1 MGQLERLELRVMKI
15 FPVLAISAA
24 LAVVAAVAVAQT
36 SPPPAPPSVPPPVTQ
51 PVTQPVTPP
60 PSVPVA
66 PLPSV
71 PVTPPPVAPPPAPI
85 KPTPQPVKPVAP
97 KPAVKPVA
105 KPTTIKPLELTLDT
119 SEAEI
124 RGGELVETRIQRV
137 WKMPLASVTISR
149 KFVKISSGV
158 ETELSKA
165 LSSIKRD
172 AVDALWSVDSNKNWV
187 AKQQSRWVV
196 DAAQTRA
203 NLLEAIKF
211 DKSLAKVALKRI
223 LPSRNVQDW
232 YAKGIRYHF
241 GGGDSSFR
249 GSPTFRVQNIIA
261 GSRQIDNTY
270 LEAGAIFDFNA
281 RVKISAALGF
291 VEGYIIS
298 GGTLAKDIGGGIC
311 QVSTTVWRAAYAAG
325 LPIVQRNNH
334 SYRVHYYDPPGMEAT
349 VFSPYK
355 NLRFKNDTS
364 SPMFIQMTWYTRS
377 QRLELHFFGTTP
389 DRKVSISDPY
399 IYNVRPPAGPRYQAD
414 PAVRLGRVRRIDSPE
429 RGMSVTINRSVRY
442 DDGRKLGDVTRSTY
456 VPWGAIYAVNPQD
469 YRVAPPKPKPIPAP
483 VSAPV
488 KPVAPSVSSP
498 SVPIAE
504 PVPTGTTP
512 VGQPPAV
519 TPQPNKP

>member
-1 MGQLERLELRVMKI
+1 MKI
-15 FPVLAISAA
+15 LPVIAIGAA
-24 LAVVAAVAVAQT
+24 LAVIAAVAVAQT
-36 SPPPAPPSVPPPVTQ
+36 LPPPASPNVPP

-66 PLPSV
+66 PPPPSVPITPPPPSV
-71 PVTPPPVAPPPAPI
+71 PVGPPPPVAPSKPVVAPPAPT
-85 KPTPQPVKPVAP
+85 KPTPPPVKPVAP
-97 KPAVKPVA
+97 KPLPKPVA
-105 KPTTIKPLELTLDT
+105 VKPLELALDT

-124 RGGELVETRIQRV
+124 RAGELNDVRIQRV
-137 WKMPLASVTISR
+137 WKMPLDSVTVSR
-149 KFVKISSGV
+149 KFAKISSGV
-158 ETELSKA
+158 ETELQKA

-172 AVDALWSVDSNKNWV
+172 AVDASWSVDSSKNWV
-187 AKQQSRWVV
+187 ATQQSRWVV
-196 DAAQTRA
+196 DALQTRA

-211 DKSLAKVALKRI
+211 NKSLARVALKRI
-223 LPSRNVQDW
+223 LPVRNVQDW
-232 YAKGIRYHF
+232 HAKGIRYHF

-249 GSPTFRVQNIIA
+249 GSPSFRVQNIIA
-261 GSRQIDNTY
+261 GSQQIDNTY
-270 LEAGAIFDFNA
+270 LAAGGIFDFNA
-281 RVKISAALGF
+281 QVKISAALGF

-355 NLRFKNDTS
+355 NLRFKNDTA

-377 QRLELHFFGTTP
+377 QRLELHFFGAKP

-414 PAVRLGRVRRIDSPE
+414 PNVRLGRVRRIDSPE

-456 VPWGAIYAVNPQD
+456 VPWGAIYAVNPLD
-469 YRVAPPKPKPIPAP
+469 YRVAPPKPKTTPALVAP
-483 VSAPV
+483 VPP
-488 KPVAPSVSSP
+488 KPVAPLTKGSTITSP
-498 SVPIAE
+498 AAKPA
-504 PVPTGTTP
+504 PTGATP
-512 VGQPPAV
+512 VGQP
-519 TPQPNKP
+519 NKP

>member
-1 MGQLERLELRVMKI
+1 MAPRFPCKSSEPAAHLDSRSWGVGQFERLELVAMKI

-36 SPPPAPPSVPPPVTQ
+36 PPPPIGVPP

-66 PLPSV
+66 PPPSV
-71 PVTPPPVAPPPAPI
+71 PI
-85 KPTPQPVKPVAP
+85 AP
-97 KPAVKPVA
+97 KPLPKPAAKPV
-105 KPTTIKPLELTLDT
+105 TVKPLELALDT

-124 RGGELVETRIQRV
+124 RAGALNDVRIQRV
-137 WKMPLASVTISR
+137 WRMPLESVAVSR

-158 ETELSKA
+158 EAELGKA
-165 LSSIKRD
+165 LNSIKRD
-172 AVDALWSVDSNKNWV
+172 AVDALWSVDSSKNWV

-196 DAAQTRA
+196 DTLQTRA

-211 DKSLAKVALKRI
+211 NKSLARVAFKRI
-223 LPSRNVQDW
+223 LPTRNVQDW

-249 GSPTFRVQNIIA
+249 GSPSFRVQNIIA

-270 LEAGAIFDFNA
+270 LAAGGIFDFNA
-281 RVKISAALGF
+281 QVKISAALGF

-325 LPIVQRNNH
+325 LPIVQRSNH

-349 VFSPYK
+349 VYSPYK
-355 NLRFKNDTS
+355 NLRFKNDTA

-377 QRLELHFFGTTP
+377 QRLELHFFGAKP

-414 PAVRLGRVRRIDSPE
+414 PNVRLGRVRRIDSPE

-442 DDGRKLGDVTRSTY
+442 DDGRKLSDVTRSTY
-456 VPWGAIYAVNPQD
+456 VPWGAIFAVNPQD
-469 YRVAPPKPKPIPAP
+469 YRVAPPRPKPILTSPP
-483 VSAPV
+483 VAIPTLPV
-488 KPVAPSVSSP
+488 TPVAPPNPSP
-498 SVPIAE
+498 IIDP
-504 PVPTGTTP
+504 PVTP
-512 VGQPPAV
+512 PP

>member
-1 MGQLERLELRVMKI
+1 MKI
-15 FPVLAISAA
+15 LPVLAISAA
-24 LAVVAAVAVAQT
+24 LAVIAAVAVAQT
-36 SPPPAPPSVPPPVTQ
+36 SPPPASPSVPPPVTQ
-51 PVTQPVTPP
+51 PATPPSVPVAPP

-66 PLPSV
+66 PPPASV
-71 PVTPPPVAPPPAPI
+71 PVAPPPPVTPPPPPAP
-85 KPTPQPVKPVAP
+85 VKPAPP
-97 KPAVKPVA
+97 KPAPKPVA
-105 KPTTIKPLELTLDT
+105 KPVTVKPLELALDT

-124 RGGELVETRIQRV
+124 RGGELVDTRIQRV
-137 WKMPLASVTISR
+137 WKMPLTSVEVSR
-149 KFVKISSGV
+149 KFAKISSGV
-158 ETELSKA
+158 ETELGKA
-165 LSSIKRD
+165 ISSIKRD
-172 AVDALWSVDSNKNWV
+172 AVDALWSVDPNKNWV

-203 NLLEAIKF
+203 NLLEAIQF
-211 DKSLAKVALKRI
+211 NKSLAKVALRRI
-223 LPSRNVQDW
+223 LPTRNVQDW
-232 YAKGIRYHF
+232 YARGIRYHF

-249 GSPTFRVQNIIA
+249 GSPSFRVQNIIA

-270 LEAGAIFDFNA
+270 LKAGGIFDFNA

-355 NLRFKNDTS
+355 NLRFKNDTA

-377 QRLELHFFGTTP
+377 QRLELHFFGAKP

-442 DDGRKLGDVTRSTY
+442 DDGRKLSDVTRSTY
-456 VPWGAIYAVNPQD
+456 VPWGAIYAVNPLD
-469 YRVAPPKPKPIPAP
+469 YRVAPPKPRPLPAP
-483 VSAPV
+483 AAT
-488 KPVAPSVSSP
+488 KPVAPAVSR
-498 SVPIAE
+498 
-504 PVPTGTTP
+504 PVVAPTATGATP
-512 VGQPPAV
+512 VGQPAAPTPPAP